1 MIKTEGFT
9 LMHEHLTI
17 DLSKQKNDEDCR
29 LDNIDETLRECKELY
44 AMGVRNILD
53 VTNIGM
59 GRNIAYIKEI
69 EKQSG
74 IKIYASTG
82 FYKEPFLPDFV
93 YTSTVQE
100 LADMLLH
107 DIEEGIDNSDKKA
120 ICIGEIGTSKH
131 NMSTMEQKVFDA
143 SILAAKQC
151 GCMIYT
157 HTTLGT
163 YGYEQ
168 AQYLIQHGIEPDQ
181 IVIGHMDLSNDL
193 ETIKKVI
200 QTGVN
205 IGFDTVGKS
214 AYLCDE
220 KRVEF
225 LLALEKDNVINKVVL
240 SMDLT
245 RKSHLKDQGGIGYTY
260 LFDVF
265 VPMMQAAG
273 IKASSIEKMLIDN
286 PQRLLKKGG
295 RL

>member
-17 DLSKQKNDEDCR
+17 DLSTVKNDDDCR
-29 LDNIDETLRECKELY
+29 LDNFDETLKECKQLY

-74 IKIYASTG
+74 LQIHVSTG
-82 FYKEPFLPDFV
+82 FYKEPFLPECV
-93 YTSTVQE
+93 YTSTVE
-100 LADMLLH
+100 TLADMFLH

-120 ICIGEIGTSKH
+120 ICIGEIGTSKQ
-131 NMSTMEQKVFDA
+131 NMSAMEQKVFDA
-143 SILAAKQC
+143 GILAAKQS

-168 AQYLIQHGIEPDQ
+168 AQYFIQHGIEPDQ
-181 IVIGHMDLSNDL
+181 IVIGHMDLSNDI
-193 ETIKKVI
+193 EVIKKVI
-200 QTGVN
+200 HTGVN
-205 IGFDTVGKS
+205 IGFDTVGKFT
-214 AYLCDE
+214 YLSDE
-220 KRVEF
+220 KRIEF
-225 LLALEKDNVINKVVL
+225 LLALEKENVIDHVVL

-265 VPMMQAAG
+265 VPMMEEAG
-273 IKASSIEKMLIDN
+273 IKTSSIEKMLIDN
-286 PQRLLKKGG
+286 PHRLLKKGG
-295 RL
+295 RM